1 MRHPGALGL
10 RLAALAALLCP
21 RSGTAQSS
29 DTLRLGIA
37 DALAAARAHNPGVL
51 QARAERRA
59 RAADVLAGSAAFLPR
74 LSAELGWLRSN
85 DPVAV
90 FGGRL
95 RQGDFTAADF
105 ALDALNHPLPLTDV
119 HTSVSLE
126 QPLFQPDALLARR
139 AEQAAERAAAL
150 QEARTA
156 EMAAF
161 ETVRG
166 YFAVRLAQDRV
177 GVLQEA
183 LEVARRVLGQVQSLR
198 RNGTVTLVDEQL
210 AQARVSELAANLA
223 GAEAGRLAAGDL
235 LLLTLGEPP
244 DRPLLLRDS
253 LAAMAPGIDT
263 LSPVRRDDIAA
274 LEAALRAG
282 EANVA
287 RTKGSW
293 VPTAGAFGTL
303 DWHAGKAAFAQG
315 PRHWTAGLLIR
326 WTPFRG
332 LADLGALRRAE
343 AEREAVRE
351 RLADQ
356 RRRVLA
362 EVRLARADRA
372 AALATVLAAEAALTG
387 AGQAARIAGVRYG
400 EGVGTLTEL
409 LAVRAA
415 ESAQRLARLDALYRA
430 RVAEA
435 ALALALGRLPE

>member
-1 MRHPGALGL
+1 MRHSGAL
-10 RLAALAALLCP
+10 ASHFAVLAALLCP
-21 RSGTAQSS
+21 GLAAAQPS
-29 DTLRLGIA
+29 DTLRLGIT
-37 DALAAARAHNPGVL
+37 DALAAARSRNPAVL

-105 ALDALNHPLPLTDV
+105 ALDALNHPLPLSDV
-119 HTSVSLE
+119 HTSVSVE
-126 QPLFQPDALLARR
+126 QPLFQPEALLARR
-139 AEQAAERAAAL
+139 AGQAAERAAAL

-156 EMAAF
+156 EAAAF
-161 ETVRG
+161 EAVRS

-183 LEVARRVLGQVQSLR
+183 LEVARRVLGQVESLR
-198 RNGTVTLVDEQL
+198 RNGNVTLVDEQL
-210 AQARVSELAANLA
+210 ARARVSELDANLA
-223 GAEAGRLAAGDL
+223 AAEAGRLAAGDL

-244 DRPLLLRDS
+244 DRPLLVRDS
-253 LAAMAPGIDT
+253 LEAVVPGTDT
-263 LSPVRRDDIAA
+263 LSPARRDDIAA

-282 EANVA
+282 EANIA
-287 RTKGSW
+287 RAKGSW

-303 DWHAGKAAFAQG
+303 DWHAGKVAFAQG

-326 WTPFRG
+326 WSPFRG

-343 AEREAVRE
+343 AEREAARE

-356 RRRVLA
+356 RRRVVA

-372 AALATVLAAEAALTG
+372 AALATVQATEAALTG

-435 ALALALGRLPE
+435 ALALALGRTPE